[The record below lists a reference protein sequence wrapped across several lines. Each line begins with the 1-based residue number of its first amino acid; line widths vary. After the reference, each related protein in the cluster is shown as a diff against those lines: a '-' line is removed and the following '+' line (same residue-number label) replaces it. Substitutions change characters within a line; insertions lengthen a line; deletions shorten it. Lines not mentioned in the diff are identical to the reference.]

1 MKYGYMKPWEQL
13 RKKQS
18 LEVKELF
25 EMFSHLTITEA
36 SRAMGIDTNSLRTH
50 AFRFGVEFAKQ
61 YGGKT
66 SIETDKKKIKNQRIS
81 LPKVPWDIR
90 GEEIKRH

>member
-1 MKYGYMKPWEQL
+1 MKPWEKL
-13 RKKQS
+13 RKKQAI
-18 LEVKELF
+18 EVKELF
-25 EMFSHLTITEA
+25 ELFSHLTIVEA

-66 SIETDKKKIKNQRIS
+66 SVETDKKKIANQRIS

-90 GEEIKRH
+90 GEKIKRH

>member
-1 MKYGYMKPWEQL
+1 MKPWEKL
-13 RKKQS
+13 RKKQAI
-18 LEVKELF
+18 EVKELF
-25 EMFSHLTITEA
+25 ELFSHLTIVEA

>member
-1 MKYGYMKPWEQL
+1 MKPWEQL
-13 RKKQS
+13 RKKQA

-50 AFRFGVEFAKQ
+50 AFRFGVAFAKLH
-61 YGGKT
+61 GGNT
-66 SIETDKKKIKNQRIS
+66 SVETDAKKIANQRIS
-81 LPKVPWDIR
+81 LPKVPWDVG
-90 GEEIKRH
+90 GELGTRN

>member
-13 RKKQS
+13 RKKQA

-25 EMFSHLTITEA
+25 EMFSHLTIAEA